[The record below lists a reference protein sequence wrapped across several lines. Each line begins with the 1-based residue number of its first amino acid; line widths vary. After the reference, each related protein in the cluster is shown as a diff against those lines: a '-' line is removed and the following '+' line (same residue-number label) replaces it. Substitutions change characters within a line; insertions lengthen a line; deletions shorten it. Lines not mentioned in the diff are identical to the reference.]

1 MRRSVQDGSD
11 CTAEVPRV
19 DDRAIRFRNPDGP
32 DPYRQWAL
40 YRCGFPAV
48 WPTLDTGPDPGEIA
62 IIDRGDKGLNH
73 RELAGR
79 VTRKPAP
86 SCTSHVAHAAAVA
99 AIIAARRDDYEGDAD
114 GRMDGCCSA
123 RVRVY
128 SAWDADERF
137 DLEAVRTALFEAA
150 RMKLPVVNLS
160 LTFSLPNQHDLDD
173 AIEACVRNGVVVIA
187 AMGSGNDPDDEPIYP
202 AANPNVIAVGAT
214 NMDDRPASGSNS
226 GEHIWV
232 SAPGESILTVIGDG
246 PFDYKYLSGS
256 SFAAPMV
263 TAAVWLA
270 RRKKPGLTP
279 GDVRELLRLSAYRSD
294 GIPGHDSEI
303 GHGRLDMERLG
314 ELLR

>member
-1 MRRSVQDGSD
+1 MSAPSCSRIQ
-11 CTAEVPRV
+11 T
-19 DDRAIRFRNPDGP
+19 GP

-48 WPTLDTGPDPGEIA
+48 WPVLDTGPDPGEIA
-62 IIDRGDKGLNH
+62 VIDRGEKGLNH

-79 VTRKPAP
+79 ITRRPAP
-86 SCTSHVAHAAAVA
+86 SRSSRAAHAAAVA
-99 AIIAARRDDYEGDAD
+99 AVIAARRDDYEGDAD

-137 DLEAVRTALFEAA
+137 DLGAVRAALFEVA
-150 RMKLPVVNLS
+150 RLKLPVVNLS
-160 LTFSLPNQHDLDD
+160 LSMALPNQSDLDD
-173 AIEACVRNGVVVIA
+173 AILACVRNGVVVVA
-187 AMGSGNDPDDEPIYP
+187 AMGSGNDPDDGPIYP

-214 NMDDRPASGSNS
+214 NMEDRPASGSNK

-232 SAPGESILTVIGDG
+232 SAPGESILTVIGDD
-246 PFDYKYLSGS
+246 PWDYKYLSGS
-256 SFAAPMV
+256 SFAAAMV

-270 RRKKPGLTP
+270 RRKKPSLTS
-279 GDVRELLRLSAYRSD
+279 GDVRELLRLSAYRPD
-294 GIPGHDSEI
+294 GSPGHDSEI
-303 GHGRLDMERLG
+303 GHGRLDMKRLG

>member
-1 MRRSVQDGSD
+1 MSAPSCSGIQ
-11 CTAEVPRV
+11 T
-19 DDRAIRFRNPDGP
+19 GP

-40 YRCGFPAV
+40 YRCGFPAI
-48 WPTLDTGPDPGEIA
+48 WPVLDTGPDPGEVA
-62 IIDRGDKGLNH
+62 VIDRGDTGLNH

-79 VTRKPAP
+79 VTRKPA
-86 SCTSHVAHAAAVA
+86 TSSRAAHAAAVA
-99 AIIAARRDDYEGDAD
+99 AVIAARRDDYEGYGD
-114 GRMDGCCSA
+114 GRMAGCCSA

-137 DLEAVRTALFEAA
+137 DLEAVRAALFEVA

-160 LTFSLPNQHDLDD
+160 LSISLPNQRDLDD
-173 AIEACVRNGVVVIA
+173 AIAACVRNGVVVVA
-187 AMGSGNDPDDEPIYP
+187 AMGSGNDPDDGPIYP

-214 NMDDRPASGSNS
+214 NMEDRLASGSNR

-232 SAPGESILTVIGDG
+232 SAPGESILTVIGDD
-246 PFDYKYLSGS
+246 PFDYRYLSGS
-256 SFAAPMV
+256 SFAAAMV

-294 GIPGHDSEI
+294 GIPGHDTGI
-303 GHGRLDMERLG
+303 GHGRLDMTRLA

>member
-1 MRRSVQDGSD
+1 MSAPSRSEIQ
-11 CTAEVPRV
+11 T
-19 DDRAIRFRNPDGP
+19 GP
-32 DPYRQWAL
+32 DPSRQWAL

-48 WPTLDTGPDPGEIA
+48 WPVLDTGPDPREIA
-62 IIDRGDKGLNH
+62 VIDRGETGLNH

-86 SCTSHVAHAAAVA
+86 SSSSRTAHAAAVA
-99 AIIAARRDDYEGDAD
+99 AIIAARRDDHEGDAD

-123 RVRVY
+123 SVRVY

-137 DLEAVRTALFEAA
+137 DLGAVRAALFEVA

-160 LTFSLPNQHDLDD
+160 LTFSLPDQHDLDD
-173 AIEACVRNGVVVIA
+173 AIEACVRSGVVVVA
-187 AMGSGNDPDDEPIYP
+187 AMGSGNDPDDESLYP

-214 NMDDRPASGSNS
+214 NMEDRPLAGSNS
-226 GEHIWV
+226 GTHIWL

-246 PFDYKYLSGS
+246 PLDYKYLSGS

-279 GDVRELLRLSAYRSD
+279 GDVRELLRLSAYRPD

-303 GHGRLDMERLG
+303 GHGRLDMKRLG

>member
-1 MRRSVQDGSD
+1 MPTRSRGVGRRCQ
-11 CTAEVPRV
+11 VPRV
-19 DDRAIRFRNPDGP
+19 DERATVFRNPDRP
-32 DPYRQWAL
+32 DPNRQWAL

-48 WPTLDTGPDPGEIA
+48 WPALDAGPDPGEIA
-62 IIDRGDKGLNH
+62 VIDRGGKGLNH

-86 SCTSHVAHAAAVA
+86 SRTSHAAHAAAVA
-99 AIIAARRDDYEGDAD
+99 AVIAARRDDHEGDAD

-128 SAWDADERF
+128 SAWDADEQF
-137 DLEAVRTALFEAA
+137 DLGAVREALFEVA
-150 RMKLPVVNLS
+150 RLKLPVVNLS
-160 LTFSLPNQHDLDD
+160 LSISLPNQRDLDD
-173 AIEACVRNGVVVIA
+173 AIAACVQNGVVVVA
-187 AMGSGNDPDDEPIYP
+187 AMGSGNDPDDGPVYP

-214 NMDDRPASGSNS
+214 SKDDRPASGSNT

-232 SAPGESILTVIGDG
+232 SAPGESILTVIGDD

-256 SFAAPMV
+256 SFAAAMV

-270 RRKKPGLTP
+270 RRKKPALTP
-279 GDVRELLRLSAYRSD
+279 SDVRELLRLSAYRPD
-294 GIPGHDSEI
+294 GIPRHDSEI
-303 GHGRLDMERLG
+303 GHGRLDMKRLG

>member
-1 MRRSVQDGSD
+1 MSTV
-11 CTAEVPRV
+11 
-19 DDRAIRFRNPDGP
+19 GP

-40 YRCGFPAV
+40 YRCGFPAI

-62 IIDRGDKGLNH
+62 IIDRGEKGLNH

-86 SCTSHVAHAAAVA
+86 SCTSHAAHAAAVA
-99 AIIAARRDDYEGDAD
+99 AVIAARRDDYEGDAD

-137 DLEAVRTALFEAA
+137 DLGAVRAALFEVA

-160 LTFSLPNQHDLDD
+160 LTIPLSNQSDLDD
-173 AIEACVRNGVVVIA
+173 AVAACVQNGVVVVA
-187 AMGSGNDPDDEPIYP
+187 AMGSGNDPDDGPIYP

-214 NMDDRPASGSNS
+214 NMEDRPLSGSNS
-226 GEHIWV
+226 GKHIWL

-270 RRKKPGLTP
+270 RRKNPGLTP

-294 GIPGHDSEI
+294 GIPRHDSEI